1 MCVTTVLLASDADW
15 LIEEVSSAL
24 SDPGTDVKVVRA
36 GVDVRKAVATEP
48 PQLIILDLQIGNMG
62 GMATCMDLRLE
73 MEAERI
79 STVPILI
86 LLDREA
92 DVYLARQAGAQ
103 GWIVKPLDSFRLKM
117 VSVKL
122 LAGEDMKSELSSR
135 EDSGEV
141 AADEHTAEL
150 DSADEDNNELDST
163 NTDIEVDQSAA
174 EAG

>member
-1 MCVTTVLLASDADW
+1 
-15 LIEEVSSAL
+15 
-24 SDPGTDVKVVRA
+24 
-36 GVDVRKAVATEP
+36 
-48 PQLIILDLQIGNMG
+48 
-62 GMATCMDLRLE
+62 MATCMDLRLE

-150 DSADEDNNELDST
+150 DSADEDNTELDST